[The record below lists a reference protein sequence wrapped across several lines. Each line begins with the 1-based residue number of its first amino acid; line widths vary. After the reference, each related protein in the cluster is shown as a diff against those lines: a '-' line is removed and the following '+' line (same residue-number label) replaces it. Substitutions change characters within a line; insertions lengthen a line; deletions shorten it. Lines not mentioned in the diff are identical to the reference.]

1 MKALGGGRW
10 AGGGGRWGVGAAALA
25 LTLAISGCTSWN
37 PLVAV
42 GIMSEPANKPVAIAP
57 IKASLSPR
65 IGWSQSVGK
74 AQGFVFRPAIYERRV
89 YAISADG
96 QLSIL
101 DEDSGRSM
109 LKVDEKKRFSGGVE
123 AGDGKV
129 IAGTLKGEVVAM
141 DVNGKVVWTANV
153 AGEVIAPAAVARK
166 TVVIR
171 TSDGRIFGFNLDD
184 GKRKWVFQ
192 RASPSLLLRSDAGV
206 LAVGQ
211 DVVTGYPNGKL
222 LALDI
227 DDGKLTWE
235 TTVALPRGATELE
248 RIADVAGLP
257 VIDAGTVCAG
267 AFQSKVSCFDI
278 ATRNQLWSRDL
289 STARALARDERNIYV
304 VDDTSQVHA
313 LAKEGGA
320 SLWKQDKLRYRKLTS
335 PLVFDRTIWVGD
347 FEGYVHMLAPDT
359 GEIIG
364 RIRVDSSQIDA
375 MVPGNGGVI
384 VQTANGTVAFIRL

>member
-1 MKALGGGRW
+1 MTMMRDWRW
-10 AGGGGRWGVGAAALA
+10 TVCALA
-25 LTLAISGCTSWN
+25 LALPGCSTWN

-42 GIMSEPANKPVAIAP
+42 GIMSEPANQPVKLAP

-65 IGWSQSVGK
+65 IAWSQSVGK
-74 AQGFVFRPAIYERRV
+74 AQGFVFRPAIHERRV
-89 YAISADG
+89 YALSGDG
-96 QLSIL
+96 QLSVME
-101 DEDSGRSM
+101 EDNGRVA
-109 LKVDEKKRFSGGVE
+109 LKVDEKKRFSGGLEVGE
-123 AGDGKV
+123 GKV
-129 IAGTLKGEVVAM
+129 IAGTSKGEVVAM
-141 DVNGKVVWTANV
+141 DANGKVVWTSAI
-153 AGEVIAPAAVARK
+153 AGEVIAPAAVSRK
-166 TVVIR
+166 TAVIR

-192 RASPSLLLRSDAGV
+192 RASPSLLLRSEAGV

-211 DVVTGYPNGKL
+211 DVVAGYPNGKL
-222 LALDI
+222 IALDI

-267 AFQSKVSCFDI
+267 AFQAKVACFDI
-278 ATRNQLWSRDL
+278 ATRNQLWARDV
-289 STARALARDERNIYV
+289 STALGLVRDERNIYV
-304 VDDTSQVHA
+304 VDDTGQVHA

-320 SLWKQDKLRYRKLTS
+320 SLWKQDKLRFRKLTS
-335 PLVFDRTIWVGD
+335 PLIFDRTIWVGD

-364 RIRVDSSQIDA
+364 RIRVDSSQINA
-375 MVPGNGGVI
+375 MVPANGGVV

>member
-1 MKALGGGRW
+1 MKTVGARRW
-10 AGGGGRWGVGAAALA
+10 AAGAAVSALA
-25 LTLAISGCTSWN
+25 FALSGCGSWN

-42 GIMSEPANKPVAIAP
+42 GLMSEPANKPVALAP

-65 IGWSQSVGK
+65 IAWSQSVGK

-89 YAISADG
+89 YAIAADG

-101 DEDSGRSM
+101 DEDSGRPM

-123 AGDGKV
+123 AGDGMV
-129 IAGTLKGEVVAM
+129 IAGTMKGEVVAM

-153 AGEVIAPAAVARK
+153 AGEVIAPAAVSRK
-166 TVVIR
+166 TTVVR
-171 TSDGRIFGFNLDD
+171 TADGRIFGFNLED

-211 DVVTGYPNGKL
+211 DVVAGYPNGKL
-222 LALDI
+222 IALDI

-278 ATRNQLWSRDL
+278 ATRNQIWSRDL
-289 STARALARDERNIYV
+289 STARALVRDERNIYV
-304 VDDTSQVHA
+304 VDDTGNVHA

-320 SLWKQDKLRYRKLTS
+320 SLWKQDKLRFRKLTS
-335 PLVFDRTIWVGD
+335 PLVFDRTVWIGD
-347 FEGYVHMLAPDT
+347 YEGYVHMLAPDT

-375 MVPGNGGVI
+375 LVPANGGVL